1 VYSHPYTNQLSVA
14 RVGVLRASAVLA
26 PAGEAEVW
34 DLEVD
39 GASHY
44 VSYPGI
50 IAQNCG
56 FDELTHFPESQYIYL
71 YSRLRRLKGSPIKP
85 RLRAGTNPG
94 GPGHEWV
101 RKRFELPNGPPA
113 GSDRVFIQSF
123 LDDNPFL
130 RRGEYMNGLNQLGD
144 LTRAQLLEGDWSAT
158 STGGYFQAANFKHV
172 EWGEVPPITEFAA
185 IIRYWDFAATEPSD
199 LNPDPD
205 YTVGLKIGIT
215 LTGSIDPTQPDWY
228 VFGVERFRGN
238 PGTVEATIK
247 AVAQLDGPNVVQWLE
262 QERGSAGKHLSRHYA
277 VNVLPDRTV
286 RSLYATGT
294 KEAKAAIAAARS
306 NEGRV
311 FLVDGGWIPD
321 FVAECAVF
329 PLGSHDDQV
338 DGLSNGII
346 ALDKERHYSTQGQV
360 QRRGKDLQPVRR
372 TNNAKTSKHVGY

>member
-1 VYSHPYTNQLSVA
+1 
-14 RVGVLRASAVLA
+14 
-26 PAGEAEVW
+26 
-34 DLEVD
+34 
-39 GASHY
+39 
-44 VSYPGI
+44 
-50 IAQNCG
+50 
-56 FDELTHFPESQYIYL
+56 
-71 YSRLRRLKGSPIKP
+71 
-85 RLRAGTNPG
+85 
-94 GPGHEWV
+94 
-101 RKRFELPNGPPA
+101 
-113 GSDRVFIQSF
+113 
-123 LDDNPFL
+123 
-130 RRGEYMNGLNQLGD
+130 M
-144 LTRAQLLEGDWSAT
+144 
-158 STGGYFQAANFKHV
+158 
-172 EWGEVPPITEFAA
+172 
-185 IIRYWDFAATEPSD
+185 
-199 LNPDPD
+199 
-205 YTVGLKIGIT
+205 KIGIT

-247 AVAQLDGPNVVQWLE
+247 AVAQLDGPHVVQWLE

-311 FLVDGGWIPD
+311 FLVDGDWIPD

-360 QRRGKDLQPVRR
+360 VRRGKDLQPVRR
-372 TNNAKTSKHVGY
+372 TSNAKVGKHVGY